1 MRCVCPATFPFT
13 FARRLATFSTM
24 TSSEIIK
31 AQLEVFFENHPELL
45 CSYLFGSA
53 IHNRMHADSDIDIA
67 VAGTA
72 PLSAGHK
79 QRLREE
85 LEQIFRRDVD
95 LIDLHSATGN
105 ILRQALHG
113 NCILC
118 RNKSIRYQL
127 QRRLIYDQEDMQPL
141 RKRIMDTRRMRFAY
155 GH

>member
-1 MRCVCPATFPFT
+1 MI
-13 FARRLATFSTM
+13 
-24 TSSEIIK
+24 SSEIIK
-31 AQLEVFFENHPELL
+31 AQLETFLKKHPELL
-45 CSYLFGSA
+45 CCYLFGSV
-53 IHNRMHADSDIDIA
+53 IKDRMHAGSDIDLA

-72 PLSAGHK
+72 PLSAGQK
-79 QRLREE
+79 QHLREE
-85 LEQIFRRDVD
+85 LEQIFQRDVD